1 MTRECRLPPGILY
14 ISAAW
19 RCFEHMYVEFYLT
32 TKPSLPFFLLIRLHQ
47 SLISAFDFGNLKNEI
62 PAGFLSLLIM
72 QSLMLQQPKAE
83 DSLNNE
89 LPVRFIITEN
99 HWFFCGWIEYCNS
112 SFVSKSAMNCGVF
125 YEKDYFASTLYLTNF
140 QTPVTMKQ
148 TFYWSKYIFRT
159 ASIILKWERSL
170 ETATFLPNENLVV

>member
-1 MTRECRLPPGILY
+1 
-14 ISAAW
+14 
-19 RCFEHMYVEFYLT
+19 
-32 TKPSLPFFLLIRLHQ
+32 
-47 SLISAFDFGNLKNEI
+47 
-62 PAGFLSLLIM
+62 
-72 QSLMLQQPKAE
+72 MLQQPKAE

-99 HWFFCGWIEYCNS
+99 HCFFCGWIEYCNS
-112 SFVSKSAMNCGVF
+112 SFVSKSAMNCRVF